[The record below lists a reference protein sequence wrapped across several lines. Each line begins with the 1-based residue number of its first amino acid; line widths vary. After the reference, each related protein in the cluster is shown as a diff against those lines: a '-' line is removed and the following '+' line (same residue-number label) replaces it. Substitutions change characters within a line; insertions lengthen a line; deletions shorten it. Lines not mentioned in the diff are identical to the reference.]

1 VFKERDM
8 DPSRKI
14 ITKIEK
20 EILANKRKNKK
31 KDKGIDFKE

>member
-1 VFKERDM
+1 M
-8 DPSRKI
+8 DPERKI

-20 EILANKRKNKK
+20 EIAANRRKLKK

>member
-8 DPSRKI
+8 DPERKI
-14 ITKIEK
+14 IAKIEK
-20 EILANKRKNKK
+20 EIISNKRKSKK